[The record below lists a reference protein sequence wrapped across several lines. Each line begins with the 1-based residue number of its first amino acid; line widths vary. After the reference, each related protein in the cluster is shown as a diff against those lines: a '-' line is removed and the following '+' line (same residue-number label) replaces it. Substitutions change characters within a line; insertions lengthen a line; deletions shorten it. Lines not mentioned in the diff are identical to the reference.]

1 MRKYK
6 DLNNTA
12 YPRVPSANTVKLS
25 TGAKNN
31 LKYNAPGMPIGGIAI
46 IYDKYHQIF
55 DNGTYKSKAVGTYV
69 VGEDG
74 ILRLTNLRDSVYS
87 IQFQNIE
94 HVLYNISELHVGNP
108 DLY

>member
-55 DNGTYKSKAVGTYV
+55 DIFHSLLLLEN
-69 VGEDG
+69 
-74 ILRLTNLRDSVYS
+74 
-87 IQFQNIE
+87 
-94 HVLYNISELHVGNP
+94 
-108 DLY
+108 DLSTLDDD